1 MAVHTCQM
9 AGDIQIISCQGWQK
23 RFFAAHG
30 FREGERMNYTEFMNA
45 MLCEIRGQIGV
56 EVRTELYTVT
66 KNNGTRRTG
75 ILFKQTDSNLAPTIY
90 LEEFY
95 QKYLQGQQVPD
106 LADSICNI
114 YQEIRVKKTCNCQN
128 LFDFENVKE
137 HIVYKLI
144 RRDANEELLK
154 KIPYEPF
161 LDLAVVYYIQID
173 NTRFGSAAIQIR
185 NEHLRYWRVEKEEIR
200 RLAEKNT
207 PRIYPVQIQQIVRFM
222 YVATN
227 EQCSLGAAVMRYP
240 NLCEKVRGMIGEDF
254 YILPSSIHE
263 VILVPESFGLEP
275 DRMAEMVKEINQT
288 GVAPEEVLSDS
299 VYYFDGEEIRI
310 VAK

>member
-1 MAVHTCQM
+1 
-9 AGDIQIISCQGWQK
+9 
-23 RFFAAHG
+23 
-30 FREGERMNYTEFMNA
+30 MNYTEFMNA
-45 MLCEIRGQIGV
+45 MLCEIRGQV
-56 EVRTELYTVT
+56 DAQVRTELYTVT

-75 ILFKQTDSNLAPTIY
+75 ILFKQEDSNLAPTIY

-95 QKYLQGQQVPD
+95 QKYLKGQQVPD
-106 LADSICNI
+106 LADSICSI
-114 YQEIRVKKTCNCQN
+114 YQEIRVKKTCDCQN
-128 LFDFENVKE
+128 LFDFNHVKE

-154 KIPYEPF
+154 QIPYEPF

-200 RLAEKNT
+200 RLAGKNT

-240 NLCEKVRGMIGEDF
+240 DFREKVWGMIGEGF

-263 VILVPESFGLEP
+263 VILVPESFGMEP
-275 DRMAEMVKEINQT
+275 ERMQEMVKEINQI

-299 VYYFDGEEIRI
+299 VYYSDGEEIRI

>member
-1 MAVHTCQM
+1 
-9 AGDIQIISCQGWQK
+9 
-23 RFFAAHG
+23 
-30 FREGERMNYTEFMNA
+30 MNYTEFMNA
-45 MLCEIRGQIGV
+45 MLCEIRGQV
-56 EVRTELYTVT
+56 DAQVRTELYTVT

-75 ILFKQTDSNLAPTIY
+75 ILFKQEDSNLAPTIY

-95 QKYLQGQQVPD
+95 QKYLKGQQVPD
-106 LADSICNI
+106 LADSICSI
-114 YQEIRVKKTCNCQN
+114 YQEIRVKKTCDCQN
-128 LFDFENVKE
+128 LFDFNHVKE

-154 KIPYEPF
+154 QIPYEPF

-200 RLAEKNT
+200 RLAEKNI
-207 PRIYPVQIQQIVRFM
+207 PRIYPVQIRQIVRFM

-240 NLCEKVRGMIGEDF
+240 DFREKVRGMIRGDF

-275 DRMAEMVKEINQT
+275 ERMAEMVKEINQT

>member
-1 MAVHTCQM
+1 
-9 AGDIQIISCQGWQK
+9 
-23 RFFAAHG
+23 
-30 FREGERMNYTEFMNA
+30 MNYTEFMNA
-45 MLCEIRGQIGV
+45 MLCEIRGQV
-56 EVRTELYTVT
+56 DAQVRTELYTVT

-75 ILFKQTDSNLAPTIY
+75 ILFKQEDSNLAPTIY

-95 QKYLQGQQVPD
+95 QKYLKGQQVPD
-106 LADSICNI
+106 LADSICSI
-114 YQEIRVKKTCNCQN
+114 YQEIRVKKTCDCQN
-128 LFDFENVKE
+128 LFDFNHVKE

-154 KIPYEPF
+154 QIPYEPF
-161 LDLAVVYYIQID
+161 LDLAVVYYIQMD

-200 RLAEKNT
+200 RFAEKNT
-207 PRIYPVQIQQIVRFM
+207 PRIYPVQIRQIVRFM

-240 NLCEKVRGMIGEDF
+240 DFREKVRGMIRGDF

-275 DRMAEMVKEINQT
+275 ERMQEMVKEINQT

>member
-1 MAVHTCQM
+1 
-9 AGDIQIISCQGWQK
+9 
-23 RFFAAHG
+23 
-30 FREGERMNYTEFMNA
+30 MNYTEFMNA
-45 MLCEIRGQIGV
+45 MLCEIRGQV
-56 EVRTELYTVT
+56 DAQVRTELYTVT

-75 ILFKQTDSNLAPTIY
+75 ILFKQEDSNLAPTIY

-95 QKYLQGQQVPD
+95 QKYLKGQQVPD
-106 LADSICNI
+106 LADSICSI
-114 YQEIRVKKTCNCQN
+114 YQEIRVKKTCDCQN
-128 LFDFENVKE
+128 LFDFNHVKE

-154 KIPYEPF
+154 QIPYEPF

-207 PRIYPVQIQQIVRFM
+207 PRIYPVQIRQIVRFM

-227 EQCSLGAAVMRYP
+227 EQCGLGAAVMRYP
-240 NLCEKVRGMIGEDF
+240 DFREKVRGMIRGDF

-275 DRMAEMVKEINQT
+275 ERMQEMVKEINQT

>member
-1 MAVHTCQM
+1 
-9 AGDIQIISCQGWQK
+9 
-23 RFFAAHG
+23 
-30 FREGERMNYTEFMNA
+30 MNYTEFMNA
-45 MLCEIRGQIGV
+45 MLCEIRGQV
-56 EVRTELYTVT
+56 DAQVRTELYTVT

-75 ILFKQTDSNLAPTIY
+75 ILFKQEDSNLAPTIY

-95 QKYLQGQQVPD
+95 QKYLKGQQVPD
-106 LADSICNI
+106 LADSICSI
-114 YQEIRVKKTCNCQN
+114 YQEIRVKKTCDCQN
-128 LFDFENVKE
+128 LFDFNHVKE

-154 KIPYEPF
+154 QIPYEPF

-185 NEHLRYWRVEKEEIR
+185 NEHLRYWRVEKEEIC

-207 PRIYPVQIQQIVRFM
+207 PRIYPVQIRQIVRFM

-240 NLCEKVRGMIGEDF
+240 DFREKVRGMIRGDF

-275 DRMAEMVKEINQT
+275 ERMQEMVKEINQT

-299 VYYFDGEEIRI
+299 VYYFDGEEIRT

>member
-1 MAVHTCQM
+1 
-9 AGDIQIISCQGWQK
+9 
-23 RFFAAHG
+23 
-30 FREGERMNYTEFMNA
+30 MNYTEFMNA
-45 MLCEIRGQIGV
+45 MLCEIRGQV
-56 EVRTELYTVT
+56 DAQVRTELYTVT

-75 ILFKQTDSNLAPTIY
+75 ILFKQEDSNLAPTIY

-95 QKYLQGQQVPD
+95 QKYLKGQQVPD
-106 LADSICNI
+106 LADSICSI
-114 YQEIRVKKTCNCQN
+114 YQEIRVKKTCDCQN
-128 LFDFENVKE
+128 LFDFNHVKE

-154 KIPYEPF
+154 QIPYEPF

-207 PRIYPVQIQQIVRFM
+207 QRIYPVQIRQIVRFM

-240 NLCEKVRGMIGEDF
+240 DFREKVRGMIRGDF
-254 YILPSSIHE
+254 YILPSRIHE

-275 DRMAEMVKEINQT
+275 ERMQEMVKEINQT
-288 GVAPEEVLSDS
+288 GVALEEVLSDS

>member
-1 MAVHTCQM
+1 
-9 AGDIQIISCQGWQK
+9 
-23 RFFAAHG
+23 
-30 FREGERMNYTEFMNA
+30 MNYTEFMNA
-45 MLCEIRGQIGV
+45 MLCEIRGQV
-56 EVRTELYTVT
+56 DAQVRTELYTVT

-75 ILFKQTDSNLAPTIY
+75 IHFKQEDSNLAPTIY

-95 QKYLQGQQVPD
+95 QKYLKGQQVPD
-106 LADSICNI
+106 LADSICSI
-114 YQEIRVKKTCNCQN
+114 YQEIRVKKTCDCQN
-128 LFDFENVKE
+128 LFDFNHVKE

-154 KIPYEPF
+154 QIPYEPF

-200 RLAEKNT
+200 RFAEKNT
-207 PRIYPVQIQQIVRFM
+207 PRIYPVQIRQIVRFM

-240 NLCEKVRGMIGEDF
+240 DFREKVRGMIRGDF

-275 DRMAEMVKEINQT
+275 ERMQEMVKEINQT

>member
-1 MAVHTCQM
+1 
-9 AGDIQIISCQGWQK
+9 
-23 RFFAAHG
+23 
-30 FREGERMNYTEFMNA
+30 MNYTEFMNA
-45 MLCEIRGQIGV
+45 MLCEIRGQV
-56 EVRTELYTVT
+56 DAQVRTELYTVT

-75 ILFKQTDSNLAPTIY
+75 ILFKQEDSNLAPTIY

-95 QKYLQGQQVPD
+95 QKYLKGQQVPD
-106 LADSICNI
+106 LADSICSI
-114 YQEIRVKKTCNCQN
+114 YQEIRVKKTCDCQN
-128 LFDFENVKE
+128 LFDFNHVKE

-154 KIPYEPF
+154 QIPYEPF

-200 RLAEKNT
+200 RLAGKNT

-240 NLCEKVRGMIGEDF
+240 DFLEKVRGMIRGDF

-275 DRMAEMVKEINQT
+275 ERMAEMVKEINQT

>member
-1 MAVHTCQM
+1 
-9 AGDIQIISCQGWQK
+9 
-23 RFFAAHG
+23 
-30 FREGERMNYTEFMNA
+30 MNYTEFMNA
-45 MLCEIRGQIGV
+45 MLCEIRGQV
-56 EVRTELYTVT
+56 DAQVRTELYTVT

-75 ILFKQTDSNLAPTIY
+75 ILFKQEDSNLAPTIY

-95 QKYLQGQQVPD
+95 QKYLKGQQVPD
-106 LADSICNI
+106 LADSICSI
-114 YQEIRVKKTCNCQN
+114 YQEIRVKKTCDCQN
-128 LFDFENVKE
+128 LFDFNHVKE

-154 KIPYEPF
+154 QIPYEPF

-207 PRIYPVQIQQIVRFM
+207 PRIYPVQNRQIVRFM

-240 NLCEKVRGMIGEDF
+240 DFREKVRGMIRGDF

-275 DRMAEMVKEINQT
+275 ERMQEMVKEINQT

>member
-1 MAVHTCQM
+1 
-9 AGDIQIISCQGWQK
+9 
-23 RFFAAHG
+23 
-30 FREGERMNYTEFMNA
+30 MNYTEFMNA
-45 MLCEIRGQIGV
+45 MLCEIRGQV
-56 EVRTELYTVT
+56 DAQVRTELYTVT

-75 ILFKQTDSNLAPTIY
+75 ILFKQEDSNLAPTIY

-95 QKYLQGQQVPD
+95 QKYLKGQQVPD
-106 LADSICNI
+106 LADSICSI
-114 YQEIRVKKTCNCQN
+114 YQEIRVKKTCDCQN
-128 LFDFENVKE
+128 LFDFNHVKE

-154 KIPYEPF
+154 QIPYEPF

-207 PRIYPVQIQQIVRFM
+207 PRIYPVQIRQIVRFM

-240 NLCEKVRGMIGEDF
+240 DFREKVRGMIRGDF

-263 VILVPESFGLEP
+263 VLLIPVDEDVSAWDMRQVVETVN
-275 DRMAEMVKEINQT
+275 RQIV
-288 GVAPEEVLSDS
+288 SD
-299 VYYFDGEEIRI
+299 EEILSNHVYRYLYDSHKLI
-310 VAK
+310 IAA

>member
-1 MAVHTCQM
+1 
-9 AGDIQIISCQGWQK
+9 
-23 RFFAAHG
+23 
-30 FREGERMNYTEFMNA
+30 MNYTEFMNA

-106 LADSICNI
+106 LADSICSI
-114 YQEIRVKKTCNCQN
+114 YQEIRVKKTCDCQN
-128 LFDFENVKE
+128 LFDFNHVKE

-154 KIPYEPF
+154 QIPYEPF

-200 RLAEKNT
+200 RLAGKNT

-240 NLCEKVRGMIGEDF
+240 DFREKVRGMIGEGF

-263 VILVPESFGLEP
+263 VILVPESFGMEP
-275 DRMAEMVKEINQT
+275 ERMQEMVKEINQI

-310 VAK
+310 I

>member
-1 MAVHTCQM
+1 
-9 AGDIQIISCQGWQK
+9 
-23 RFFAAHG
+23 
-30 FREGERMNYTEFMNA
+30 MNYTEFMNA

-154 KIPYEPF
+154 QIPYEPF

-185 NEHLRYWRVEKEEIR
+185 NEHLRYWRVEKEEIQ

-227 EQCSLGAAVMRYP
+227 QQCSLGAAVMRYP
-240 NLCEKVRGMIGEDF
+240 NLWEKVRGMIGEDF

-263 VILVPESFGLEP
+263 VILVPESFGMEP
-275 DRMAEMVKEINQT
+275 ERMAEMVKEINQI

-299 VYYFDGEEIRI
+299 VYYSDGEEIRI

>member
-1 MAVHTCQM
+1 
-9 AGDIQIISCQGWQK
+9 
-23 RFFAAHG
+23 
-30 FREGERMNYTEFMNA
+30 MNYTEFMNA
-45 MLCEIRGQIGV
+45 MLCEIRGQV
-56 EVRTELYTVT
+56 DAQVRTELYTVT

-75 ILFKQTDSNLAPTIY
+75 ILFKQEDSNLAPTIY

-95 QKYLQGQQVPD
+95 QKYLKGQQVPD
-106 LADSICNI
+106 LADSICSI
-114 YQEIRVKKTCNCQN
+114 YQEIRVKKTCDCQN
-128 LFDFENVKE
+128 LFDFNHVKE

-154 KIPYEPF
+154 QIPYESF

-200 RLAEKNT
+200 RLAGKNT

-240 NLCEKVRGMIGEDF
+240 DFREKVRGMIGEGF

-275 DRMAEMVKEINQT
+275 ERMQEMVKEINQT

>member
-1 MAVHTCQM
+1 
-9 AGDIQIISCQGWQK
+9 
-23 RFFAAHG
+23 
-30 FREGERMNYTEFMNA
+30 MNYTEFMNA
-45 MLCEIRGQIGV
+45 MLCEIRGQV
-56 EVRTELYTVT
+56 DAQVRTELYTVT

-75 ILFKQTDSNLAPTIY
+75 ILFKQEDSNLAPTIY

-95 QKYLQGQQVPD
+95 QKYLKGQQVPD
-106 LADSICNI
+106 LADSICSI
-114 YQEIRVKKTCNCQN
+114 YQEIRVKKTCDYQN
-128 LFDFENVKE
+128 LFDFNHVKE

-154 KIPYEPF
+154 QIPYEPF

-185 NEHLRYWRVEKEEIR
+185 NEHLRYWRVEMEEIR

-207 PRIYPVQIQQIVRFM
+207 PRIYPVQIRQIVRFM

-240 NLCEKVRGMIGEDF
+240 DFREKVRGMIRGDF

-275 DRMAEMVKEINQT
+275 ERMQEMVKEINQT

>member
-1 MAVHTCQM
+1 
-9 AGDIQIISCQGWQK
+9 
-23 RFFAAHG
+23 
-30 FREGERMNYTEFMNA
+30 MNYTEFMNA

-95 QKYLQGQQVPD
+95 QKYLKGQQVPD
-106 LADSICNI
+106 LADSICSI
-114 YQEIRVKKTCNCQN
+114 YQEIRVKKTCDCQN
-128 LFDFENVKE
+128 LFDFNHVKE

-154 KIPYEPF
+154 QIPYEPF

-185 NEHLRYWRVEKEEIR
+185 NEHLRYWRVEKEEIQ

-207 PRIYPVQIQQIVRFM
+207 PRIYPVQIQQAVRFM

-227 EQCSLGAAVMRYP
+227 QQCSMGAAVMRYP
-240 NLCEKVRGMIGEDF
+240 NFWEKVRGMIGESI

-263 VILVPESFGLEP
+263 VILVPESFGMEP
-275 DRMAEMVKEINQT
+275 ERMAEMVKEINQT

>member
-1 MAVHTCQM
+1 
-9 AGDIQIISCQGWQK
+9 
-23 RFFAAHG
+23 
-30 FREGERMNYTEFMNA
+30 MNYTEFMNA
-45 MLCEIRGQIGV
+45 MLCEIRGQV
-56 EVRTELYTVT
+56 DAQVRTELYTVT

-75 ILFKQTDSNLAPTIY
+75 ILFKQEDSNLAPTIY

-95 QKYLQGQQVPD
+95 QKYLKGQQVPD
-106 LADSICNI
+106 LADSICSI
-114 YQEIRVKKTCNCQN
+114 YQEIRVKKTCDCQN
-128 LFDFENVKE
+128 LFDFNHVKE

-154 KIPYEPF
+154 QIPYEPF

-200 RLAEKNT
+200 RLAGKNT

-240 NLCEKVRGMIGEDF
+240 DFREKVRGMIGEGF

-275 DRMAEMVKEINQT
+275 ERMAEMVKEINQT

>member
-1 MAVHTCQM
+1 
-9 AGDIQIISCQGWQK
+9 
-23 RFFAAHG
+23 
-30 FREGERMNYTEFMNA
+30 MNYTEFMNA
-45 MLCEIRGQIGV
+45 MLCEIRGQV
-56 EVRTELYTVT
+56 DAQVRTELYTVT

-75 ILFKQTDSNLAPTIY
+75 ILFKQEDSNLAPTIY

-95 QKYLQGQQVPD
+95 QKYLKGQQVPD
-106 LADSICNI
+106 LADSICSI
-114 YQEIRVKKTCNCQN
+114 YQEIRVKKTCDCQN
-128 LFDFENVKE
+128 LFDFNHVKE

-154 KIPYEPF
+154 QIPYEPF

-207 PRIYPVQIQQIVRFM
+207 PWIYPVQIRQIVRFM

-240 NLCEKVRGMIGEDF
+240 NFREKVRGMIRGDF

-275 DRMAEMVKEINQT
+275 ERMQEMVKEINQT
-288 GVAPEEVLSDS
+288 GVALEEVLSDS

>member
-1 MAVHTCQM
+1 
-9 AGDIQIISCQGWQK
+9 
-23 RFFAAHG
+23 
-30 FREGERMNYTEFMNA
+30 MNYTEFMNA

-106 LADSICNI
+106 LADSICSI
-114 YQEIRVKKTCNCQN
+114 YQEIRVKKTCDCQN
-128 LFDFENVKE
+128 LFDFNHVKE

-144 RRDANEELLK
+144 RCDANEELLK
-154 KIPYEPF
+154 QIPYEPF

-200 RLAEKNT
+200 RLAGKNT

-240 NLCEKVRGMIGEDF
+240 DFREKVRGMIGEGF

-263 VILVPESFGLEP
+263 VILVPESFGMEP
-275 DRMAEMVKEINQT
+275 ERMQEMVKEINQI

-310 VAK
+310 I

>member
-1 MAVHTCQM
+1 
-9 AGDIQIISCQGWQK
+9 
-23 RFFAAHG
+23 
-30 FREGERMNYTEFMNA
+30 MNYTEFMNA
-45 MLCEIRGQIGV
+45 MLCEIRGQV
-56 EVRTELYTVT
+56 DAQVRTELYTVT

-75 ILFKQTDSNLAPTIY
+75 ILFKQEDSNLAPTIY

-95 QKYLQGQQVPD
+95 QKYLKGQQVPD
-106 LADSICNI
+106 LADSICSI
-114 YQEIRVKKTCNCQN
+114 YQEIRVKKTCDCQK
-128 LFDFENVKE
+128 LFDFNHVKE

-154 KIPYEPF
+154 QIPYEPF

-200 RLAEKNT
+200 RFAEKNT
-207 PRIYPVQIQQIVRFM
+207 PRIYPVQIRQIVRFM

-240 NLCEKVRGMIGEDF
+240 DFREKVRGMIRGDF

-275 DRMAEMVKEINQT
+275 ERMQEMVKEINQT

>member
-1 MAVHTCQM
+1 
-9 AGDIQIISCQGWQK
+9 
-23 RFFAAHG
+23 
-30 FREGERMNYTEFMNA
+30 MNYTEFMNA
-45 MLCEIRGQIGV
+45 MLCEIRGQV
-56 EVRTELYTVT
+56 DAQVRTELYTVT

-75 ILFKQTDSNLAPTIY
+75 ILFKQEDSNLAPTIY

-95 QKYLQGQQVPD
+95 QKYLKGQQVPD
-106 LADSICNI
+106 LADSICSI
-114 YQEIRVKKTCNCQN
+114 YQEIRVKKTCDCQN
-128 LFDFENVKE
+128 LFDFNHVKE

-154 KIPYEPF
+154 QIPYEPF

-207 PRIYPVQIQQIVRFM
+207 PRIYPAQIQKIVRFM

-227 EQCSLGAAVMRYP
+227 EQCSLGAAVMCYP
-240 NLCEKVRGMIGEDF
+240 DFREKVRGMIRGDF

-275 DRMAEMVKEINQT
+275 ERMAEMVKEINQT

>member
-1 MAVHTCQM
+1 M
-9 AGDIQIISCQGWQK
+9 
-23 RFFAAHG
+23 
-30 FREGERMNYTEFMNA
+30 
-45 MLCEIRGQIGV
+45 
-56 EVRTELYTVT
+56 T

-75 ILFKQTDSNLAPTIY
+75 ILFKQEDSNLAPTIY

-95 QKYLQGQQVPD
+95 QKYLKGQQVPD
-106 LADSICNI
+106 LADSICSI
-114 YQEIRVKKTCNCQN
+114 YQEIRVKKTCDCQN
-128 LFDFENVKE
+128 LFDFNHVKE

-154 KIPYEPF
+154 QIPYEPF

-207 PRIYPVQIQQIVRFM
+207 PRIYPVQIQKIVRFM

-240 NLCEKVRGMIGEDF
+240 DFLEKVWGMIGEGF

-263 VILVPESFGLEP
+263 VILVPESFGMEP
-275 DRMAEMVKEINQT
+275 ERMQEMVKEINQI

-299 VYYFDGEEIRI
+299 VYYSDGEEIRI

>member
-1 MAVHTCQM
+1 
-9 AGDIQIISCQGWQK
+9 
-23 RFFAAHG
+23 
-30 FREGERMNYTEFMNA
+30 MNYTEFMNA
-45 MLCEIRGQIGV
+45 MLCEIRGQV
-56 EVRTELYTVT
+56 DAQVRTELYTVT

-75 ILFKQTDSNLAPTIY
+75 ILFKQEDSNLAPTIY

-95 QKYLQGQQVPD
+95 QKYLKGQQVPD
-106 LADSICNI
+106 LADSICSI
-114 YQEIRVKKTCNCQN
+114 YQEIRVKKTCDCQN
-128 LFDFENVKE
+128 LFDFNHVKE

-154 KIPYEPF
+154 QIPYESF

-207 PRIYPVQIQQIVRFM
+207 PRIYPVQIRQIVRFM

-240 NLCEKVRGMIGEDF
+240 DFPEKVRGMIRGDF

-275 DRMAEMVKEINQT
+275 ERMQEMVKEINQT

-299 VYYFDGEEIRI
+299 VYYFDVEEIRI

>member
-1 MAVHTCQM
+1 
-9 AGDIQIISCQGWQK
+9 
-23 RFFAAHG
+23 
-30 FREGERMNYTEFMNA
+30 MNYTEFMNA

-263 VILVPESFGLEP
+263 VILVPESFGQEP

>member
-1 MAVHTCQM
+1 
-9 AGDIQIISCQGWQK
+9 
-23 RFFAAHG
+23 
-30 FREGERMNYTEFMNA
+30 MNYTEFMNA
-45 MLCEIRGQIGV
+45 MLCEIRGQV
-56 EVRTELYTVT
+56 DAQVRTELYTVT

-75 ILFKQTDSNLAPTIY
+75 ILFKQEDSNLAPTIY

-95 QKYLQGQQVPD
+95 QKYLKGQQVPD
-106 LADSICNI
+106 LADSICSI
-114 YQEIRVKKTCNCQN
+114 YQEIRVKKTCDCQN
-128 LFDFENVKE
+128 LFDFNHVKE

-154 KIPYEPF
+154 QIPYEPF

-207 PRIYPVQIQQIVRFM
+207 PRSYPVQIRQIVRFM

-240 NLCEKVRGMIGEDF
+240 DFREKVRGMIRGDF

-275 DRMAEMVKEINQT
+275 ERMQEMVKEINQT

>member
-1 MAVHTCQM
+1 
-9 AGDIQIISCQGWQK
+9 
-23 RFFAAHG
+23 
-30 FREGERMNYTEFMNA
+30 MNYTEFMNA
-45 MLCEIRGQIGV
+45 MLCEIREQV
-56 EVRTELYTVT
+56 DAQVRTELYTVT

-75 ILFKQTDSNLAPTIY
+75 ILFKQEDSNLAPTIY

-95 QKYLQGQQVPD
+95 QKYLKGQQVPD
-106 LADSICNI
+106 LADSICSI
-114 YQEIRVKKTCNCQN
+114 YQEIRVKKTCDCQN
-128 LFDFENVKE
+128 LFDFNHVKE

-154 KIPYEPF
+154 QIPYEPF

-200 RLAEKNT
+200 RFAEKNT
-207 PRIYPVQIQQIVRFM
+207 PRIYPVQIRQIVRFM

-240 NLCEKVRGMIGEDF
+240 DFREKVRGMIRGDF

-275 DRMAEMVKEINQT
+275 ERMQEMVKEINQT

>member
-1 MAVHTCQM
+1 
-9 AGDIQIISCQGWQK
+9 
-23 RFFAAHG
+23 
-30 FREGERMNYTEFMNA
+30 MNYTEFMNA
-45 MLCEIRGQIGV
+45 MLCEIRGQV
-56 EVRTELYTVT
+56 DAQVRTELYTVT

-75 ILFKQTDSNLAPTIY
+75 ILFKQEDSNLAPTIY

-95 QKYLQGQQVPD
+95 QKYLKGQQVPD
-106 LADSICNI
+106 LADSICSI
-114 YQEIRVKKTCNCQN
+114 YQEIRVKKTCDCQN
-128 LFDFENVKE
+128 LFDFNHVKE
-137 HIVYKLI
+137 HIVNKLI

-154 KIPYEPF
+154 QIPYEPF

-207 PRIYPVQIQQIVRFM
+207 PRIYPVQIRQIVRFM
-222 YVATN
+222 YVATSA
-227 EQCSLGAAVMRYP
+227 QCSLGAAVMRYP
-240 NLCEKVRGMIGEDF
+240 DFRERVRGMIRGDF

-275 DRMAEMVKEINQT
+275 ERMQEMVKEINQT

>member
-1 MAVHTCQM
+1 
-9 AGDIQIISCQGWQK
+9 
-23 RFFAAHG
+23 
-30 FREGERMNYTEFMNA
+30 MNYTEFMNA
-45 MLCEIRGQIGV
+45 MLCEIRGQV
-56 EVRTELYTVT
+56 DAQVRTELYTVT

-75 ILFKQTDSNLAPTIY
+75 ILFKQEDSNLAPTIY

-95 QKYLQGQQVPD
+95 QKYLKGQQVPD
-106 LADSICNI
+106 LADSICSI
-114 YQEIRVKKTCNCQN
+114 YQEIRVKKTCDCQN
-128 LFDFENVKE
+128 LFDFNHVKE

-154 KIPYEPF
+154 QIPYEPF

-173 NTRFGSAAIQIR
+173 NTRFGSATIQIR

-207 PRIYPVQIQQIVRFM
+207 PRIYPAQIQKIVRFM

-240 NLCEKVRGMIGEDF
+240 DFREKVWGMIGEGF

-263 VILVPESFGLEP
+263 VILVPESFGMEP
-275 DRMAEMVKEINQT
+275 ERMQEMVKEINQI

-299 VYYFDGEEIRI
+299 VYYSDGEEIRI

>member
-1 MAVHTCQM
+1 
-9 AGDIQIISCQGWQK
+9 
-23 RFFAAHG
+23 
-30 FREGERMNYTEFMNA
+30 MNYTEFMNA

-95 QKYLQGQQVPD
+95 QKYLKGQQVPD

-114 YQEIRVKKTCNCQN
+114 YQEIRVKKTCDCQN

-154 KIPYEPF
+154 QIPYEPF

-207 PRIYPVQIQQIVRFM
+207 PRIYPAQIQKIVRFM

-240 NLCEKVRGMIGEDF
+240 DFREKVRGMIRGDF

-275 DRMAEMVKEINQT
+275 ERMAEMVKEINQT

>member
-1 MAVHTCQM
+1 
-9 AGDIQIISCQGWQK
+9 
-23 RFFAAHG
+23 
-30 FREGERMNYTEFMNA
+30 MNYTEFMNA
-45 MLCEIRGQIGV
+45 MLCEIRGQV
-56 EVRTELYTVT
+56 DAQVRTELYTVT

-75 ILFKQTDSNLAPTIY
+75 ILFKQEDSNLAPTIY

-95 QKYLQGQQVPD
+95 QKYLKGQQVPD
-106 LADSICNI
+106 LTDSICSI
-114 YQEIRVKKTCNCQN
+114 YQEIRVKKTCDCQN
-128 LFDFENVKE
+128 LFDFNHVKE

-154 KIPYEPF
+154 QIPYEPF

-207 PRIYPVQIQQIVRFM
+207 PRIYPAQIQKIVRFM

-240 NLCEKVRGMIGEDF
+240 DFLEKVRGMIRGDF

-275 DRMAEMVKEINQT
+275 ERMAEMVKEINQT

>member
-1 MAVHTCQM
+1 M
-9 AGDIQIISCQGWQK
+9 
-23 RFFAAHG
+23 
-30 FREGERMNYTEFMNA
+30 
-45 MLCEIRGQIGV
+45 
-56 EVRTELYTVT
+56 T

-75 ILFKQTDSNLAPTIY
+75 ILFKQEDSNLAPTIY

-95 QKYLQGQQVPD
+95 QKYLKGQQVPD
-106 LADSICNI
+106 LADSICSI
-114 YQEIRVKKTCNCQN
+114 YQEIRVKKTCDCQN
-128 LFDFENVKE
+128 LFDFNHVKE

-207 PRIYPVQIQQIVRFM
+207 PRIYPVQIRQIVRFM

-240 NLCEKVRGMIGEDF
+240 DFRKKVRGMIRGDF

-275 DRMAEMVKEINQT
+275 ERMQEMVKEINQT

>member
-1 MAVHTCQM
+1 
-9 AGDIQIISCQGWQK
+9 
-23 RFFAAHG
+23 
-30 FREGERMNYTEFMNA
+30 MNYTEFMNA
-45 MLCEIRGQIGV
+45 MLCEIRGQV
-56 EVRTELYTVT
+56 DAQVRTELYTVT

-75 ILFKQTDSNLAPTIY
+75 ILFKQEDSNLAPTIY

-95 QKYLQGQQVPD
+95 QKYLKGQQVPD
-106 LADSICNI
+106 LADSICSI
-114 YQEIRVKKTCNCQN
+114 YQEIRVKKTCDCQN
-128 LFDFENVKE
+128 LFDFNHVKE

-154 KIPYEPF
+154 QIPYESF

-200 RLAEKNT
+200 RFAEKNT
-207 PRIYPVQIQQIVRFM
+207 PRIYPVQIRQIVRFM

-240 NLCEKVRGMIGEDF
+240 DFREKVRGMIRGDF

-275 DRMAEMVKEINQT
+275 ERMQEMVKEINQT

>member
-1 MAVHTCQM
+1 
-9 AGDIQIISCQGWQK
+9 
-23 RFFAAHG
+23 
-30 FREGERMNYTEFMNA
+30 MNYTEFMNA
-45 MLCEIRGQIGV
+45 MLCEIRGQV
-56 EVRTELYTVT
+56 DAQVRTELYTVT

-75 ILFKQTDSNLAPTIY
+75 ILFKQEDSNLAPTIY

-95 QKYLQGQQVPD
+95 QKYLKGQQVPD
-106 LADSICNI
+106 LADSICSI
-114 YQEIRVKKTCNCQN
+114 YQEIRVKKTCDCQN
-128 LFDFENVKE
+128 LFDFNHVKE

-154 KIPYEPF
+154 QIPYEPF

-200 RLAEKNT
+200 RFAEKNT
-207 PRIYPVQIQQIVRFM
+207 PRIYPVQIRQIVRFM

-240 NLCEKVRGMIGEDF
+240 DFRKKVRGMIRGDF

-275 DRMAEMVKEINQT
+275 ERMQEMVKEINQT

>member
-1 MAVHTCQM
+1 
-9 AGDIQIISCQGWQK
+9 
-23 RFFAAHG
+23 
-30 FREGERMNYTEFMNA
+30 MNYTEFMNA
-45 MLCEIRGQIGV
+45 MLCEIRGQV
-56 EVRTELYTVT
+56 DAQVRTELYTVT

-75 ILFKQTDSNLAPTIY
+75 ILFKQEDSNLAPTIY

-95 QKYLQGQQVPD
+95 QKYLKGQQVPD
-106 LADSICNI
+106 LADSICSI
-114 YQEIRVKKTCNCQN
+114 YQEIRVKKTCDCQN
-128 LFDFENVKE
+128 LFDFNHVKE

-200 RLAEKNT
+200 RFAEKNT
-207 PRIYPVQIQQIVRFM
+207 PRIYPVQIRQIVRFM

-240 NLCEKVRGMIGEDF
+240 DFRKKVRGMIRGDF

-275 DRMAEMVKEINQT
+275 ERMQEMVKEINQT

>member
-1 MAVHTCQM
+1 
-9 AGDIQIISCQGWQK
+9 
-23 RFFAAHG
+23 
-30 FREGERMNYTEFMNA
+30 MNYTEFMNA
-45 MLCEIRGQIGV
+45 MLCEIRGQV
-56 EVRTELYTVT
+56 DAQVRTELYTVT

-75 ILFKQTDSNLAPTIY
+75 ILFKQEDSNLAPTIY

-95 QKYLQGQQVPD
+95 QKYLKGQQVPD
-106 LADSICNI
+106 LADSICSI
-114 YQEIRVKKTCNCQN
+114 YQEIRVKKTCDCQN
-128 LFDFENVKE
+128 LFDFNHVKE

-154 KIPYEPF
+154 QIPYEPF
-161 LDLAVVYYIQID
+161 LDLAVIYYIQID

-207 PRIYPVQIQQIVRFM
+207 PRIYPAQIQKIVRFM

-240 NLCEKVRGMIGEDF
+240 DFREKVRGMIRGDF

-275 DRMAEMVKEINQT
+275 ERMAEMVKEINQT

>member
-1 MAVHTCQM
+1 
-9 AGDIQIISCQGWQK
+9 
-23 RFFAAHG
+23 
-30 FREGERMNYTEFMNA
+30 MNYTEFMNA
-45 MLCEIRGQIGV
+45 MLCEIRGQV
-56 EVRTELYTVT
+56 DAQVRTELYTVT

-75 ILFKQTDSNLAPTIY
+75 ILFKQEDSNLAPTIY

-95 QKYLQGQQVPD
+95 QKYLKGQQVPG
-106 LADSICNI
+106 LADSICSI
-114 YQEIRVKKTCNCQN
+114 YQEIRVKKTCDCQN
-128 LFDFENVKE
+128 LFDFNHVKE

-154 KIPYEPF
+154 QIPYEPF

-207 PRIYPVQIQQIVRFM
+207 PRIYPAQIQKIVRFM

-240 NLCEKVRGMIGEDF
+240 DFREKVRGMIRGDF

-275 DRMAEMVKEINQT
+275 ERMQEMVKEINQT

>member
-1 MAVHTCQM
+1 
-9 AGDIQIISCQGWQK
+9 
-23 RFFAAHG
+23 
-30 FREGERMNYTEFMNA
+30 MNYTEFMNA
-45 MLCEIRGQIGV
+45 MLCEIRGQV
-56 EVRTELYTVT
+56 DAQVRTELYTVT

-75 ILFKQTDSNLAPTIY
+75 ILFKQEDSNLAPTIY

-95 QKYLQGQQVPD
+95 QKYLKGQQVPD
-106 LADSICNI
+106 LADSICSI
-114 YQEIRVKKTCNCQN
+114 YQEIRVKKTCDCQN
-128 LFDFENVKE
+128 LFDFNHVKE

-154 KIPYEPF
+154 QIPYEPF

-207 PRIYPVQIQQIVRFM
+207 PRIYPAQIQKIVRFM

-240 NLCEKVRGMIGEDF
+240 DFREKVRGMIRGDF

-263 VILVPESFGLEP
+263 VILVPESFGMEP
-275 DRMAEMVKEINQT
+275 ERMQEMVKEINQT